1 MVQAAQTSEP
11 GHAVGDSSRS
21 FVGNLLTSARPR
33 QWIKNLLVFA
43 APGAAGLFNTWSPVG
58 RSLLAFV
65 AFCFAASGTY
75 LINDAMDKEADA
87 AHPSKSKRPV
97 ASGNLSARTARI
109 AGAVSLAAALGIGA
123 PLGLKFV
130 GIIGL
135 YIGVATAYSL
145 FLKRFPIVEM
155 VAVATG
161 FLLRGIGGGVATDV
175 PLSDWFLIVAS
186 FGSLSIVVGKRRSDQ
201 QLTTSSQSASTTGAR
216 YEPAFL
222 QQCMT
227 AAIAVT
233 LTGYCL
239 WAFERAE
246 LVAGGV
252 WYRLSIFPFL
262 LVVLRYAMLA
272 EEGRTA
278 APEDVAISD
287 RATQLFLATWVATFA
302 GGVYFG

>member
-1 MVQAAQTSEP
+1 
-11 GHAVGDSSRS
+11 
-21 FVGNLLTSARPR
+21 
-33 QWIKNLLVFA
+33 
-43 APGAAGLFNTWSPVG
+43 VG
-58 RSLLAFV
+58 RSVLAFV

-75 LINDAMDKEADA
+75 LINDAMDREADA
-87 AHPSKSKRPV
+87 VHPSKRNRPV
-97 ASGNLSARTARI
+97 ASGDLMEGTARL
-109 AGAVSLAAALGIGA
+109 AGAAALAAALALSA
-123 PLGLKFV
+123 PLGWKFV
-130 GIIGL
+130 GVVGL
-135 YIGVATAYSL
+135 YIAVATAYSI

-155 VAVATG
+155 VVVATG
-161 FLLRGIGGGVATDV
+161 FLLRGIGGGVAVDV

-186 FGSLSIVVGKRRSDQ
+186 FGSLLIVVGKRRSDQ
-201 QLTTSSQSASTTGAR
+201 QLTSSSPVASKPVVR

-246 LVAGGV
+246 LVSGGI
-252 WYRLSIFPFL
+252 WYRISIIPFL
-262 LVVLRYAMLA
+262 LVILRFAMLA

-287 RATQLFLATWVATFA
+287 RATQVFLVAWIAMFA